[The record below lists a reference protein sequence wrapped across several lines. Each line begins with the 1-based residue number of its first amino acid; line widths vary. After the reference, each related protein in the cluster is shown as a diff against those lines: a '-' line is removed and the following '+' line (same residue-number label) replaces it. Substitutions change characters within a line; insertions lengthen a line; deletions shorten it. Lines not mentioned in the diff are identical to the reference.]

1 MKSTIEDVKNMTDG
15 KLREKILF
23 FNNQQLKLIKEASYI
38 SIFSGLKD
46 LQKQLIF
53 LQTLDY
59 FKKSEDYQILVNSL
73 KDLIEQANKS
83 IEPTYNGDMDFDK
96 ERELLNE
103 FSSSSEGYYIE
114 LSYAGMLIEQQI
126 NKMIAARHYSDF
138 PYDDE
143 LIYTLTD
150 KIKDSL
156 MTLQDDYENYIYVI
170 SQVIK
175 ALPMRLTKDNYY
187 DVVKKSLINSHGY
200 KTQYELEKQIKKLK
214 KVFDSSIQDGHG
226 IKFDYF
232 FQQIHKYRN
241 INYTE
246 KSLDELIK
254 TVEEIKK
261 LESEILHIYDFIV
274 GMGGIVNKFI
284 VIDKISEDIDLS
296 RVKDIYNQW
305 IGLLGRD
312 NDEELT
318 GKFTGDVTL
327 IGDKIQTELF
337 SYLEEFNR
345 LSTEAANRKEFD
357 FKNINNEIENTTKI
371 LMYFG
376 DLEFVDGHVLSLDNK
391 KVVDSDYLSQTCDSL
406 ITYVNRSI
414 KGMSNLER
422 KIRMRNLLSSIELP
436 FEGVDEFL
444 DYVSYS
450 LDIKV
455 TSNEERNLT
464 FDYLYQLLSDMVEDV
479 K

>member
-1 MKSTIEDVKNMTDG
+1 MKSIIDDVKNMTDE
-15 KLREKILF
+15 KLRGKVLF
-23 FNNQQLKLIKEASYI
+23 FNRQQLKLIKEASYI
-38 SIFSGLKD
+38 SIFSNLID
-46 LQKQLIF
+46 LQEQLNF
-53 LQTLDY
+53 LETLYY
-59 FKKSEDYQILVNSL
+59 FRESEDYQILVNSL
-73 KDLIEQANKS
+73 KDLIEQANKL
-83 IEPTYNGDMDFDK
+83 IEPIYNGDMDFEK
-96 ERELLNE
+96 QRELLNE
-103 FSSSSEGYYIE
+103 FSSASEGYYIE

-126 NKMIAARHYSDF
+126 NKMIAAKHYSNF
-138 PYDDE
+138 LYDDE
-143 LIYTLTD
+143 LVHTLID
-150 KIKDSL
+150 KIDESL
-156 MTLQDDYENYIYVI
+156 TTLRDDYESYIYVI

-187 DVVKKSLINSHGY
+187 DVVKKSLINSY
-200 KTQYELEKQIKKLK
+200 SYETQYELEKQIKKLK

-241 INYTE
+241 IDCTE

-274 GMGGIVNKFI
+274 GMGLVVNKFI
-284 VIDKISEDIDLS
+284 VIDKVSEDIDFS
-296 RVKDIYNQW
+296 RIKDIHNQW
-305 IGLLGRD
+305 IMLSENDDELIEKFIRD
-312 NDEELT
+312 V
-318 GKFTGDVTL
+318 FSV
-327 IGDKIQTELF
+327 GDKIQAELF
-337 SYLEEFNR
+337 SYIREFSK
-345 LSTEAANRKEFD
+345 LSTEASNRKGFN
-357 FKNINNEIENTTKI
+357 FKDIDNEIENTTEV

-376 DLEFVDGHVLSLDNK
+376 DSEFVDSNVLSLDNK
-391 KVVDSDYLSQTCDSL
+391 KTIDPDYLSQTCDSL
-406 ITYVNRSI
+406 ITYVSRSI

-455 TSNEERNLT
+455 TSNEERNLI